1 MTREEQIA
9 LDKTGLSLVPDGDCY
24 QIATPWKTDFPMLP
38 NNYEMDNIRQIS
50 LEEFGSWSWS

>member
-50 LEEFGSWSWS
+50 LEEFGS